1 MENKKLILKGRR
13 LFGDPI
19 PSINVRAVSKQ
30 SNISRSTVYKI
41 LDEPET
47 INVSLAMVYRFLSGG
62 LGMSDGEIL
71 DMRVGDLFEIS
82 GGEDGQIES

>member
-1 MENKKLILKGRR
+1 M
-13 LFGDPI
+13 FGDPI
-19 PSINVRAVSKQ
+19 PHINVRAVSKQ

-41 LDEPET
+41 LDEPES

-71 DMRVGDLFEIS
+71 DMRVGDLFGIS
-82 GGEDGQIES
+82 GDEDG